1 LILKLTLISPRL
13 AIQKGDFLGSGVPY
27 WPLELATLASYARL
41 HGDAV
46 ILLDLFGADPA
57 RLSDMGDHYLQ
68 GEPVDSYLDRGDVIA
83 SEAFILYA
91 ISYMSHGELLS
102 IVASLKKTFP
112 KVPIAVL
119 ENSQAVTAYSL
130 QRVAPAFIHAGADL
144 LICGEPY
151 FNWDQIRVQ
160 LAHGPSGSV
169 PSNLITRESTHIPER
184 QTLKGFT
191 YPVPAWDLINLHN
204 YWQLPYSHGPKTKR
218 YLPVITSRGCPYP
231 CDFCVVP
238 ETNNR
243 RWRGNDPE
251 QVVDEMITLRDRFEV
266 NDFQIEDLNP
276 TVQHQR
282 WERICELLIE
292 RQANIRFYFVSGTKA
307 ETLHVKKIPLFAK
320 AGCRYVSISPESGSK
335 DLMRVIGKKFD
346 YQHGIE
352 LITAC
357 KAHSIRTQACLL
369 VGHPDE
375 TEGAYNAT
383 KDYLVS
389 MVKAGLDEVAVFVV
403 ASFAGSA
410 LFSRNSISLVD
421 QSALASF
428 SPKGRA
434 GYETLE
440 RRRKGLIR
448 AFFIHKLLRGVDL
461 WLQGLRAILGIPQTK
476 MENLPRRI
484 AYIYWVI
491 FRHHLASR
499 TKRT

>member
-1 LILKLTLISPRL
+1 
-13 AIQKGDFLGSGVPY
+13 
-27 WPLELATLASYARL
+27 
-41 HGDAV
+41 
-46 ILLDLFGADPA
+46 
-57 RLSDMGDHYLQ
+57 
-68 GEPVDSYLDRGDVIA
+68 
-83 SEAFILYA
+83 
-91 ISYMSHGELLS
+91 
-102 IVASLKKTFP
+102 
-112 KVPIAVL
+112 
-119 ENSQAVTAYSL
+119 
-130 QRVAPAFIHAGADL
+130 
-144 LICGEPY
+144 
-151 FNWDQIRVQ
+151 
-160 LAHGPSGSV
+160 
-169 PSNLITRESTHIPER
+169 
-184 QTLKGFT
+184 
-191 YPVPAWDLINLHN
+191 
-204 YWQLPYSHGPKTKR
+204 
-218 YLPVITSRGCPYP
+218 
-231 CDFCVVP
+231 
-238 ETNNR
+238 
-243 RWRGNDPE
+243 
-251 QVVDEMITLRDRFEV
+251 
-266 NDFQIEDLNP
+266 
-276 TVQHQR
+276 
-282 WERICELLIE
+282 
-292 RQANIRFYFVSGTKA
+292 
-307 ETLHVKKIPLFAK
+307 
-320 AGCRYVSISPESGSK
+320 
-335 DLMRVIGKKFD
+335 MRVIGKKFD

>member
-1 LILKLTLISPRL
+1 
-13 AIQKGDFLGSGVPY
+13 
-27 WPLELATLASYARL
+27 
-41 HGDAV
+41 
-46 ILLDLFGADPA
+46 
-57 RLSDMGDHYLQ
+57 
-68 GEPVDSYLDRGDVIA
+68 
-83 SEAFILYA
+83 
-91 ISYMSHGELLS
+91 
-102 IVASLKKTFP
+102 
-112 KVPIAVL
+112 
-119 ENSQAVTAYSL
+119 
-130 QRVAPAFIHAGADL
+130 VAPAFIHAGADL